1 MTEQDKY
8 RLSLYTTVAVLR
20 ATEHGKVE
28 LVESSLDGM
37 RYIKKIYP
45 SDKRDVFRVLAEIK
59 NPHIPEIKEIF
70 FGTDTVIVEQYVA
83 GETVEQY
90 LEQHRGFKK
99 AEVKRIF
106 EDLLDAV
113 DVLHKNNIVHR
124 DIKPGNIIIRPD
136 GRAVLLDYGIAR
148 LYTKKQTT
156 DTERLGTV
164 GYAAPE
170 QFGFAQSDFR
180 TDLYGLGRTM
190 EKLFTVSEVPGSVAG
205 AVAQCV
211 KFDPDRRF
219 QSVEEIRRYFLRK
232 KRSWVVLSALCML
245 VLTVIIGCLMPKP
258 ASALVYGPDPER
270 IVNIYEAGMEVPC
283 LPMPAD
289 GRYQAS
295 VPLNEDGKKTRITAE
310 RNGDTCRITVDG
322 TTFSFEDDHSLSK
335 ADYPSGTTHMEI
347 LFYDM
352 NEDGILDILPIIA
365 NAAKVQWQD
374 GTVNLLKNYTLAW
387 CIWYDGRDFRRCDT
401 RMECVLER
409 FCVFQA
415 PGCLWTDFPYYY
427 KLEAGEIVRLR

>member
-8 RLSLYTTVAVLR
+8 RLSLYTTVEVLR
-20 ATEHGKVE
+20 TTQYGSVE
-28 LVESSLDGM
+28 LVESSLDGA
-37 RYIKKIYP
+37 RYIKKTYP
-45 SDKRDVFRVLAEIK
+45 ADKRDVFRVLATIK
-59 NPHIPEIKEIF
+59 HPHIPEIKEIF
-70 FGTDTVIVEQYVA
+70 FDADTIVIEQYLV
-83 GETVEQY
+83 GETVAHH
-90 LEQHRGFKK
+90 LERRHGFGKK
-99 AEVKRIF
+99 EVRRIF
-106 EDLLDAV
+106 QELLAAIGA
-113 DVLHKNNIVHR
+113 LHENNIIHR
-124 DIKPGNIIIRPD
+124 DIKPENIIIQPD
-136 GRAVLLDYGIAR
+136 GRVILLDYGIAR
-148 LYTKKQTT
+148 LYTKNSNT
-156 DTERLGTV
+156 DTELLGTV

-170 QFGFAQSDFR
+170 QFGFAQSDCR
-180 TDLYGLGRTM
+180 TDIYGLGKTM
-190 EKLFTVSEVPGSVAG
+190 EKIFAVSKVPGDIEKATVR
-205 AVAQCV
+205 CV
-211 KFDPDRRF
+211 NFDPERRF
-219 QSVEEIRRYFLRK
+219 QSVEEVRKYLLCK
-232 KRSWVVLSALCML
+232 KRSK
-245 VLTVIIGCLMPKP
+245 GFLMAAYIFTMIAGVCCFMPR
-258 ASALVYGPDPER
+258 STETLIYGAVPER

-289 GRYQAS
+289 GKYQAS

-387 CIWYDGRDFRRCDT
+387 CIWFDGRDFRRCDT
-401 RMECVLER
+401 RMECVLEQ

-427 KLEAGEIVRLR
+427 KLEAGEIVRLW